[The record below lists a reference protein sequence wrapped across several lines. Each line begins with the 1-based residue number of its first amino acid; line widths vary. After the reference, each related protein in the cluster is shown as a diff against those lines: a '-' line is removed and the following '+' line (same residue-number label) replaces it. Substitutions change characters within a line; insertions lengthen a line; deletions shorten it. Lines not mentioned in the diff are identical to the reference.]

1 MDSQSSSSL
10 KFIRLL
16 RVVSSSQQRPNQP
29 RPQGLL
35 AFQYGGG
42 RREDPGIARVASVSV
57 WFRSKERPR
66 NGILGFGRARN
77 ETRAI
82 FERSLTIV
90 PRSLLLNRTVTLAT
104 QANPGTQ
111 RKSRD

>member
-16 RVVSSSQQRPNQP
+16 RVVSSSHQRPNQP

-42 RREDPGIARVASVSV
+42 RREDPPWHSL
-57 WFRSKERPR
+57 RSKRFRLVSE
-66 NGILGFGRARN
+66 
-77 ETRAI
+77 
-82 FERSLTIV
+82 
-90 PRSLLLNRTVTLAT
+90 
-104 QANPGTQ
+104 Q
-111 RKSRD
+111 RKTEERDPRFWPREK